1 MLNIKTNSRL
11 NTINF
16 TLSILKKYLFC
27 VCIIF
32 IIPVLPTWGQEN
44 KERPSVGLALS
55 GGGAH
60 GIAHLGV
67 IKVMEEAGLRPDYI
81 TGVSMG
87 SIIGGLY
94 SLGYSS
100 DSLYKILKLINWDD
114 MFSNKIPDNKIIY
127 HEKDHFN
134 NSIVSLPLASKK
146 IILPSGVVN
155 GQQVENTLSFY
166 AWPAADINDFSKLP
180 IPFMCVGTDIIT
192 YKKIDL
198 KTGYLPDAIRASFS
212 VPSIFTPIKI
222 DTMLLMDGGLIRNFA
237 ASEIKEMGADIV
249 IGSYTG
255 FNAYKEEELNSLS
268 DIIVQI
274 AMYRSL
280 DDFQS
285 EQKLADQIIKPDVKD
300 LSIAGFDK
308 VDSLVAK
315 GYNAA
320 LKYKDYFKKLA
331 DSLDRIETQKPPA
344 YILDKQTYSFNKIE
358 ITGNNNYTDLQ
369 ILGVLD
375 IKPDDEIDKHLLFDK
390 IELLYGKAWFEKVK
404 YRIVPRN
411 DSLILVID
419 CKERPQGMLYG
430 SVHYDDALKS
440 GLLLGISA
448 NNLLTENSIININSL
463 ISNYFRFDFNNIQF
477 IDKNQKFWISA
488 RFYTDNT
495 LIPKLEIRGKYG
507 DVSNMNFM
515 PEISINKRIGL
526 NNVMNIS
533 LYYENQN
540 LKLQYISESHL
551 KNFSYNYIA
560 SGYEYQRNT
569 LDSKHFPDNGM
580 NMNLSVSTSRL
591 ISGGIRTDTS
601 NTVIRI
607 NKDNGYSFDR
617 FFTFRGSIRKYF
629 THFDNLT
636 FSIGGEVL
644 FLTKSDTVSSENNFY
659 LLGGTN
665 SLNKRSIPM
674 AGFHPNEIP
683 VTNLAGIKSELDME
697 LFKDFHLKAMAD
709 IFGIKD
715 VDSQKGISLLA
726 GVGLEVGYLSII
738 GPLRAGIMYGNSKL
752 DNYYNNLK
760 GYVSIGYNF

>member
-1 MLNIKTNSRL
+1 MLNITTNFGL
-11 NTINF
+11 TTINF
-16 TLSILKKYLFC
+16 KLSILKIFLICLFFL
-27 VCIIF
+27 F
-32 IIPVLPTWGQEN
+32 IIPIEQARCQEKN
-44 KERPSVGLALS
+44 ERPSVGLVLS

-100 DSLYKILKLINWDD
+100 DSLNKILKLINWDD

-127 HEKDHFN
+127 HEKNHFN

-155 GQQVENTLSFY
+155 GQQVENTLSYY
-166 AWPAADINDFSKLP
+166 AWPAANINDFSKLP

-192 YKKIDL
+192 YKKADL

-255 FNAYKEEELNSLS
+255 FYAYKEEELNSLS

-320 LKYKDYFKKLA
+320 LKYKDYFRKLA
-331 DSLDRIETQKPPA
+331 DSLDRIEAQKPLPF
-344 YILDKQTYSFNKIE
+344 ILDKQIYSFRKIE
-358 ITGNNNYTDLQ
+358 ITGNKNYTDQQ

-375 IKPDDEIDKHLLFDK
+375 IKPDDEIDKHMLFDK

-430 SVHYDDALKS
+430 SVHYDEALNS

-477 IDKNQKFWISA
+477 IDKNQKFWVST
-488 RFYTDNT
+488 RFYSDNT

-515 PEISINKRIGL
+515 PEISLNKRIGL
-526 NNVMNIS
+526 NNMMDIF

-551 KNFSYNYIA
+551 KNLSYNNIS

-580 NMNLSVSTSRL
+580 NMNLSVSTSKL
-591 ISGGIRTDTS
+591 ISGSIRTDT
-601 NTVIRI
+601 NTVTRI

-617 FFTFRGSIRKYF
+617 FFTFRGSIRKYI
-629 THFDNLT
+629 TYFDKLT
-636 FSIGGEVL
+636 FGVGGEVL
-644 FLTKSDTVSSENNFY
+644 FLSKSDTISSENNFY

-674 AGFHPNEIP
+674 TGFHPNEIP
-683 VTNLAGIKSELDME
+683 VKNLAGIKSELDLE

-709 IFGIKD
+709 IFAIEE
-715 VDSQKGISLLA
+715 VDSQNGISLLT
-726 GVGLEVGYLSII
+726 GVGLEVGYMSII
-738 GPLRAGIMYGNSKL
+738 GPIRTGIMYGNSVL
-752 DNYYNNLK
+752 NDYYNNLK
-760 GYVSIGYNF
+760 AYVSIGYNF